1 MNEKQIKR
9 FFETYKY
16 PVTVVM
22 NDDRV
27 IDVMNHHFHISE
39 GVDGRLWMSYT
50 ETNGE
55 LIEYDF
61 NYDIDSL
68 YSMIIAGWSITH
80 DFASMIGNLLK
91 TEITKELDDQMIT
104 LFEK

>member
-9 FFETYKY
+9 FFEAYRY
-16 PVTVVM
+16 PVTVIM
-22 NDDRV
+22 NGDKV
-27 IDVMNHHFHISE
+27 IDVMNNHFHMSE

-50 ETNGE
+50 ETNGQ

-61 NYDIDSL
+61 DNDADCM

-80 DFASMIGNLLK
+80 DFANMIGNLLK
-91 TEITKELDDQMIT
+91 TEITKEIDAEMYQ